1 MLKENEVRI
10 IKVGEAAIRELIYE
24 TIIENGPRYF
34 DLPNNDNV
42 CYEIQLDLQRGNMI
56 CIAHEMDIPQEEIN
70 VEKIDDKTG
79 VTTQSFFASNRYISM
94 ILTKEE

>member
-1 MLKENEVRI
+1 MLKEKEVRV

-34 DLPNNDNV
+34 DLSNNDNV

-56 CIAHEMDIPQEEIN
+56 CIAHEMDIPQGEIN
-70 VEKIDDKTG
+70 VEKIDDETG
-79 VTTQSFFASNRYISM
+79 VTTQSFFDSNRYISM
-94 ILTKEE
+94 ILPKEA

>member
-1 MLKENEVRI
+1 MLKENEVRV

-42 CYEIQLDLQRGNMI
+42 CYEIQLDLQEGNMI
-56 CIAHEMDIPQEEIN
+56 CIAHEVDIPQEEIN
-70 VEKIDDKTG
+70 VKKICDETE
-79 VTTQSFFASNRYISM
+79 VTTQSFFASHRYI
-94 ILTKEE
+94 